1 MEQNKRK
8 QLLKLIESD
17 CRLSIEEYAVMLGED
32 EVIVSA
38 EIKRME
44 QEKIICGYRA
54 LIDWIRWRM
63 IGSKLWLRFKQFL
76 KVKKAI
82 ARLRSVFGSFLKSNR
97 SFSSAAALTLSYY
110 CKDATSKKS
119 QNSFLLI

>member
-44 QEKIICGYRA
+44 QEKLFA
-54 LIDWIRWRM
+54 A
-63 IGSKLWLRFKQFL
+63 IGL
-76 KVKKAI
+76 
-82 ARLRSVFGSFLKSNR
+82 
-97 SFSSAAALTLSYY
+97 
-110 CKDATSKKS
+110 
-119 QNSFLLI
+119 